1 MPSIINATTA
11 SGLTLTPDNSGTL
24 QLATNNG
31 TVALAINASQGVQ
44 VLNCLGVG
52 NATPSTS
59 GAGITF
65 PATFSASADANTL
78 DDYEEGS
85 FPPIVLGSSN
95 AGTFTYTTG
104 NTWGRYVKVGPLVNF
119 QLSVQTSA
127 GSGATGNVLVDGLP
141 FTVRNFT
148 NYFPSATVGFF
159 TYATSGWQQ
168 YDQSVLITR
177 NATTLN
183 LYYTGNTGSI
193 ATDAGA
199 INGASLL
206 YITGSY
212 LTDS

>member
-1 MPSIINATTA
+1 MPLVLDGSLGITTNTGTVISATT
-11 SGLTLTPDNSGTL
+11 
-24 QLATNNG
+24 
-31 TVALAINASQGVQ
+31 I
-44 VLNCLGVG
+44 GVG
-52 NATPSTS
+52 GATPSTS

-65 PATFSASADANTL
+65 PATPALSTDANTL

-85 FPPIVLGSSN
+85 FTPTVLGSTN
-95 AGTFTYTTG
+95 AGTFTY
-104 NTWGRYVKVGPLVNF
+104 NTANTLGRYVKVGPLVNF
-119 QLSVQTSA
+119 QLSVQTST
-127 GSGATGNVLVDGLP
+127 GSGATGNLLVGGLP
-141 FTVRNFT
+141 FTVRNLT

-168 YDQSVLITR
+168 YDQSTLL
-177 NATTLN
+177 TTNGTTIN